1 MLCIYYQS
9 RNRSQSVGEREGW
22 LWRGSLEEAC
32 PGSPSSF
39 LISGGRYFFT
49 AGLVGDGLTLQL
61 GYPGYLEKG
70 RLPAL
75 VLWPQTAVL
84 RWALAELWGTE
95 DVTVPMVQVEREL
108 LGFLRYHQPGLSQGQ
123 EYLSSH
129 GLQYTTGCLADE
141 ESLGSDQWA
150 TAGGPRHGTGR
161 FSRGPPKT
169 HGHMVQESQLLNIC
183 QAREH
188 GAGFQ
193 EPWFK

>member
-1 MLCIYYQS
+1 M
-9 RNRSQSVGEREGW
+9 
-22 LWRGSLEEAC
+22 
-32 PGSPSSF
+32 
-39 LISGGRYFFT
+39 
-49 AGLVGDGLTLQL
+49 
-61 GYPGYLEKG
+61 
-70 RLPAL
+70 
-75 VLWPQTAVL
+75 
-84 RWALAELWGTE
+84 
-95 DVTVPMVQVEREL
+95 TVPMVQVEREL
-108 LGFLRYHQPGLSQGQ
+108 LGFLRYHPPGLSQGQ